1 MKLPTKI
8 TLNTLKDWTWEQYVS
23 YGQMVRALKDASQWA
38 LGDMARGIEKAYGD
52 NAIGKFAKEIGIN
65 EKSLIEYRR
74 VASQYPLKRHRMS
87 FLSFSHHQRA
97 LKAEEPLEVL
107 KMAHDNEWSIRQLDR
122 YLIEERSADCEHDWK
137 DFKICKECGKKTP
150 LTKQVE

>member
-1 MKLPTKI
+1 MELPTKI
-8 TLNTLKDWTWEQYVS
+8 TLNTLKDWTWEEYIS
-23 YGQMVRALKDASQWA
+23 YGVTLRALKDDCQWV

-52 NAIGKFAKEIGIN
+52 NAIGKFAREIGIN

-74 VASQYPLKRHRMS
+74 VALQYPLKSHRMR

-97 LKAEEPLEVL
+97 LKAEKPLEVL

-122 YLIEERSADCEHDWK
+122 YLIEERSADCKHDWK
-137 DFKICKECGKKTP
+137 DIKVCKECGKKTP
-150 LTKQVE
+150 LTK